1 MKKGFFASLLGA
13 FVFMGLV
20 ACSSEVAS
28 ISDEEVASVPIEVTF
43 TGFDVSVLPDA
54 PKKVRS
60 RATADD
66 AGVSRIAFKAFD
78 IITGK
83 EVFSTEKS
91 KGTDVEDFNRVKCH
105 LPVSAYTFVAV
116 AHKAKT
122 TESSAA
128 NIVST
133 TEATIFEKTLP
144 KEVYTTVLDNVFV
157 DKNTTKDVTINFG
170 KRVTSTFSL
179 NITDAASLNSKNAV
193 PYIVK
198 KVEIVLNPS
207 QDQGVASAP
216 YTLNPTT
223 GLSPKVQTY
232 KAEVIRP
239 ENGKFSFPIRFNFLL
254 TSAEQTMDV
263 VINMKD
269 EKGEVL
275 YTRTLQNVSFKQ
287 HRVTEAKGTFFS
299 SDVTGSFDFD
309 IQDDD
314 PVTVPLYP
322 KN

>member
-1 MKKGFFASLLGA
+1 MH
-13 FVFMGLV
+13 
-20 ACSSEVAS
+20 
-28 ISDEEVASVPIEVTF
+28 ISFYLPFPHNPHVTPSF
-43 TGFDVSVLPDA
+43 
-54 PKKVRS
+54 
-60 RATADD
+60 
-66 AGVSRIAFKAFD
+66 
-78 IITGK
+78 
-83 EVFSTEKS
+83 
-91 KGTDVEDFNRVKCH
+91 TDVPPLSGSPSHC
-105 LPVSAYTFVAV
+105 TFRFHAR
-116 AHKAKT
+116 
-122 TESSAA
+122 
-128 NIVST
+128 
-133 TEATIFEKTLP
+133 
-144 KEVYTTVLDNVFV
+144 
-157 DKNTTKDVTINFG
+157 
-170 KRVTSTFSL
+170 KRVTSSFYL
-179 NITDAASLNSKNAV
+179 NITDAF
-193 PYIVK
+193 PYKVK
-198 KVEIVLNPS
+198 KVEIVLTPS

-232 KAEVIRP
+232 KAEINRS
-239 ENGKFSFPIRFNFLL
+239 EDGKFSFPIRFNFLL

-314 PVTVPLYP
+314 QVTVPLYP

>member
-1 MKKGFFASLLGA
+1 
-13 FVFMGLV
+13 MGLV

-28 ISDEEVASVPIEVTF
+28 ISDEEVASVPVEVTF

-66 AGVSRIAFKAFD
+66 AGVTRIAFKAFD

-83 EVFSTEKS
+83 EVFSTVKS

-128 NIVST
+128 NIVSA
-133 TEATIFEKTLP
+133 TEATISEKTLP
-144 KEVYTTVLDNVFV
+144 KEVYATVLDNVLV
-157 DKNTTKDVTINFG
+157 DNNTITEVAINFG
-170 KRVTSTFSL
+170 KRVTSSFHL
-179 NITDAASLNSKNAV
+179 RITDAFPAT
-193 PYIVK
+193 VK
-198 KVEIVLNPS
+198 KLEIVLTPS

-223 GLSPKVQTY
+223 GLSPKAQTY
-232 KAEVIRP
+232 QAEVNRP
-239 ENGKFSFPIRFNFLL
+239 DNGNFSFPIRFQILL
-254 TSAEQTMDV
+254 ASAEQTMDV
-263 VINMKD
+263 DINMKD

-275 YTRTLQNVSFKQ
+275 YTRTLKNVSFKQ

-314 PVTVPLYP
+314 QYNIPLYP
-322 KN
+322 QN

>member
-13 FVFMGLV
+13 FVLMGLV

-28 ISDEEVASVPIEVTF
+28 ISDEEVASVPVEVTF

-133 TEATIFEKTLP
+133 TEATISEKTLP
-144 KEVYTTVLDNVFV
+144 KEVYATIVDNVLV
-157 DKNTTKDVTINFG
+157 DNNTAKGVTINFG
-170 KRVTSTFSL
+170 KRVTSSFHL
-179 NITDAASLNSKNAV
+179 NITDAFPCN
-193 PYIVK
+193 VK
-198 KVEIVLNPS
+198 KLEIVLNPLH
-207 QDQGVASAP
+207 DVASAP

-223 GLSPKVQTY
+223 GLSPKAQTFQ
-232 KAEVIRP
+232 AEVIRP
-239 ENGKFSFPIRFNFLL
+239 ENGKFSFPIRFQILL
-254 TSAEQTMDV
+254 ASAEQTMDV

-275 YTRTLQNVSFKQ
+275 YTRTLHDVSFKQ

-309 IQDDD
+309 ILDDD
-314 PVTVPLYP
+314 KVTVPLYP
-322 KN
+322 QN

>member
-13 FVFMGLV
+13 FVLMGLV

-28 ISDEEVASVPIEVTF
+28 ISDEEVASVPVEVTF
-43 TGFDVSVLPDA
+43 TGFDVSVLPEA

-66 AGVSRIAFKAFD
+66 AGVTRIALKAFE
-78 IITGK
+78 IPSGK
-83 EVFSTEKS
+83 EVFSTKKS
-91 KGTDVEDFNRVKCH
+91 KGTDGDDFNSVTCH
-105 LPVSAYTFVAV
+105 LPIGGYTFVAV
-116 AHKAKT
+116 AHRAKT

-133 TEATIFEKTLP
+133 TEATISEKTLP
-144 KEVYTTVLDNVFV
+144 KEVYATIV
-157 DKNTTKDVTINFG
+157 DKVYVDNNTIQNVAINFG
-170 KRVTSTFSL
+170 KRVTSSFYL
-179 NITDAASLNSKNAV
+179 NITDAF
-193 PYIVK
+193 PYKVK
-198 KVEIVLNPS
+198 KVEIVLTPS

-232 KAEVIRP
+232 QAEVNRSDKG
-239 ENGKFSFPIRFNFLL
+239 EFSFPIRFNFLL
-254 TSAEQTMDV
+254 ASAEQTMDV

-269 EKGEVL
+269 EKGEKL

-287 HRVTEAKGTFFS
+287 HRVTEAQGTFFS

-309 IQDDD
+309 IKDDEQ
-314 PVTVPLYP
+314 VTVPLYP

>member
-28 ISDEEVASVPIEVTF
+28 ISDEEVASVPVEVTF

-66 AGVSRIAFKAFD
+66 AGVTRIAFKAFD

-83 EVFSTEKS
+83 EVFSTVKS

-105 LPVSAYTFVAV
+105 LPIGGYTFVAV
-116 AHKAKT
+116 AHRAKT
-122 TESSAA
+122 TESLAA
-128 NIVST
+128 NIISA
-133 TEATIFEKTLP
+133 TEATISEKTLP
-144 KEVYTTVLDNVFV
+144 KEVYATIV
-157 DKNTTKDVTINFG
+157 DKVYVDNNTTQKVAINFG
-170 KRVTSTFSL
+170 KRVTSSFYL
-179 NITDAASLNSKNAV
+179 NITDAFPA
-193 PYIVK
+193 IVK
-198 KVEIVLNPS
+198 KLEIVLNPS
-207 QDQGVASAP
+207 HDVASAP

-223 GLSPKVQTY
+223 GLSPEVQTY

-287 HRVTEAKGTFFS
+287 HRVTEAEGTFFS

-309 IQDDD
+309 ILDDD
-314 PVTVPLYP
+314 KVTVPLYP

>member
-1 MKKGFFASLLGA
+1 MKKGFIASLLGA
-13 FVFMGLV
+13 FVLMGLV

-28 ISDEEVASVPIEVTF
+28 ISDEEVASVPVEVTF

-133 TEATIFEKTLP
+133 TEATISEKTLP
-144 KEVYTTVLDNVFV
+144 KEVYATVLDNVFV

-170 KRVTSTFSL
+170 KRVTSSFYL
-179 NITDAASLNSKNAV
+179 NITDAFPAT
-193 PYIVK
+193 VK
-198 KVEIVLNPS
+198 KLEIVLNPS
-207 QDQGVASAP
+207 HDVASKP

-223 GLSPKVQTY
+223 GLSPKAQTFQ
-232 KAEVIRP
+232 AEVIRP
-239 ENGKFSFPIRFNFLL
+239 ENGNFSFPIRFQILL
-254 TSAEQTMDV
+254 ASAEQTMDV

-309 IQDDD
+309 IKDDEQ
-314 PVTVPLYP
+314 VTVPLYP
-322 KN
+322 RN

>member
-1 MKKGFFASLLGA
+1 MKKEFFASLLGA
-13 FVFMGLV
+13 FVLMGLV

-28 ISDEEVASVPIEVTF
+28 ISDEEVASVPVEVTF

-66 AGVSRIAFKAFD
+66 AGVTRIAFKAFD

-83 EVFSTEKS
+83 EVFSTVKS

-128 NIVST
+128 NIVSA
-133 TEATIFEKTLP
+133 TEATISEKTLP
-144 KEVYTTVLDNVFV
+144 KEVYATVLDNVLV
-157 DKNTTKDVTINFG
+157 DNNTITEVAINFG
-170 KRVTSTFSL
+170 KRVTSSFHL
-179 NITDAASLNSKNAV
+179 RITDAFPAT
-193 PYIVK
+193 VK
-198 KVEIVLNPS
+198 KLEIVLTPS

-223 GLSPKVQTY
+223 GLSPKAQTY
-232 KAEVIRP
+232 QAEVNRP
-239 ENGKFSFPIRFNFLL
+239 DNGNFSFPIRFQILL
-254 TSAEQTMDV
+254 ASAEQTMDV
-263 VINMKD
+263 DINMKD

-275 YTRTLQNVSFKQ
+275 YTRTLKNVSFKQ

-314 PVTVPLYP
+314 QYNIPLYP
-322 KN
+322 QN

>member
-1 MKKGFFASLLGA
+1 MKKEFFASLLGA
-13 FVFMGLV
+13 FVLMGLV

-28 ISDEEVASVPIEVTF
+28 ISDEEVASVPVEVTF

-66 AGVSRIAFKAFD
+66 AGVTRIAFKAFD

-83 EVFSTEKS
+83 EVFSTVKS

-128 NIVST
+128 NIVSA
-133 TEATIFEKTLP
+133 TEATISEKTLP
-144 KEVYTTVLDNVFV
+144 KEVYATVLDNVLV
-157 DKNTTKDVTINFG
+157 DNNTITEVAINFG
-170 KRVTSTFSL
+170 KRVTSSFHL
-179 NITDAASLNSKNAV
+179 RITDAFPAT
-193 PYIVK
+193 VK
-198 KVEIVLNPS
+198 KLEIVLTPS

-223 GLSPKVQTY
+223 GLSPKAQTY
-232 KAEVIRP
+232 QAEVNRP
-239 ENGKFSFPIRFNFLL
+239 DNGNFSFPIRFHILL
-254 TSAEQTMDV
+254 ASAEQTMDV
-263 VINMKD
+263 DINMKD

-275 YTRTLQNVSFKQ
+275 YTRTLKNVSFKQ

-314 PVTVPLYP
+314 QYNIPLYP
-322 KN
+322 QN

>member
-13 FVFMGLV
+13 FVLMGLV

-28 ISDEEVASVPIEVTF
+28 ISDEEVASVPVEVTF

-66 AGVSRIAFKAFD
+66 VGVSRIALKAFEVPS
-78 IITGK
+78 GK
-83 EVFSTEKS
+83 EVFSTVKS
-91 KGTDVEDFNRVKCH
+91 KGTDGDDFNSVTCH
-105 LPVSAYTFVAV
+105 LPIGGYTFVAV
-116 AHKAKT
+116 AHRAKT
-122 TESSAA
+122 TESLAA
-128 NIVST
+128 NIISA
-133 TEATIFEKTLP
+133 TEATISEKTLP
-144 KEVYTTVLDNVFV
+144 KEVYATIVDNVLV
-157 DKNTTKDVTINFG
+157 DNNTAKGVTINFG
-170 KRVTSTFSL
+170 KRVTSSFHL
-179 NITDAASLNSKNAV
+179 NITDAFPCN
-193 PYIVK
+193 VK
-198 KVEIVLNPS
+198 KLEIVLNPLH
-207 QDQGVASAP
+207 DVASAP

-223 GLSPKVQTY
+223 GLSPKAQTFQ
-232 KAEVIRP
+232 AEVIRP
-239 ENGKFSFPIRFNFLL
+239 ENGKFSFPIRFQILL
-254 TSAEQTMDV
+254 ASAEQTMDV

-275 YTRTLQNVSFKQ
+275 YTRTLHDVSFKQ

-314 PVTVPLYP
+314 QVTVPLYP
-322 KN
+322 RN

>member
-1 MKKGFFASLLGA
+1 
-13 FVFMGLV
+13 MGLV

-28 ISDEEVASVPIEVTF
+28 ISDEEVASVPVEVTF

-133 TEATIFEKTLP
+133 TEATISEKTLP
-144 KEVYTTVLDNVFV
+144 KEVYATVLDNVFV

-170 KRVTSTFSL
+170 KRVTSSFYL
-179 NITDAASLNSKNAV
+179 NITDAFPAT
-193 PYIVK
+193 VK
-198 KVEIVLNPS
+198 KLEIVLNPS
-207 QDQGVASAP
+207 HDVASKP

-223 GLSPKVQTY
+223 GLSPKAQTFQ
-232 KAEVIRP
+232 AEVIRP
-239 ENGKFSFPIRFNFLL
+239 ENGNFSFPIRFQILL
-254 TSAEQTMDV
+254 ASAEQTMDV

-309 IQDDD
+309 IQDDEQ
-314 PVTVPLYP
+314 VTVPLYP

>member
-1 MKKGFFASLLGA
+1 MKKGFIASLLGA
-13 FVFMGLV
+13 FVLMGLV

-28 ISDEEVASVPIEVTF
+28 ISDEEVASVPVEVTF
-43 TGFDVSVLPDA
+43 TGFDVSVLPEA

-66 AGVSRIAFKAFD
+66 AGVTRIAFKAFD

-128 NIVST
+128 NIVSAK
-133 TEATIFEKTLP
+133 EATISEKTLP
-144 KEVYTTVLDNVFV
+144 KEVYATVLDNVFV

-179 NITDAASLNSKNAV
+179 NITDTASLNSKNAV

-207 QDQGVASAP
+207 QDLDVASAP

-223 GLSPKVQTY
+223 GLSPKAQTY
-232 KAEVIRP
+232 QAEVIRP
-239 ENGKFSFPIRFNFLL
+239 ENGKFSFPIRFQILL
-254 TSAEQTMDV
+254 ASAEQTMDV

-275 YTRTLQNVSFKQ
+275 YTRTLKNVSFKQ

-309 IQDDD
+309 IKDDNQ
-314 PVTVPLYP
+314 VTVPLYP
-322 KN
+322 RN

>member
-28 ISDEEVASVPIEVTF
+28 ISDEEVASVPVEVTF

-66 AGVSRIAFKAFD
+66 AGVTRIAFKVFD
-78 IITGK
+78 LITGK
-83 EVFSTEKS
+83 EVLSTVKS
-91 KGTDVEDFNRVKCH
+91 KGTDVDDFNRVKCH
-105 LPVSAYTFVAV
+105 LPIGAYNFVAV
-116 AHKAKT
+116 THRAKT
-122 TESSAA
+122 TESLAA
-128 NIVST
+128 DIVST
-133 TEATIFEKTLP
+133 TKATISEKTLP
-144 KEVYTTVLDNVFV
+144 KEVYATIKDNVIV
-157 DKNTTKDVTINFG
+157 DNNTTKEVVINFG
-170 KRVTSTFSL
+170 KRVTSSFYL
-179 NITDAASLNSKNAV
+179 NITDTFPAN
-193 PYIVK
+193 VK
-198 KVEIVLNPS
+198 KLEIVLNPLH
-207 QDQGVASAP
+207 DVASAP
-216 YTLNPTT
+216 YTFNPTT
-223 GLSPKVQTY
+223 GLLPEAQTFQ
-232 KAEVIRP
+232 AEVNRP
-239 ENGKFSFPIRFNFLL
+239 DNGNFSFPIRFNILL
-254 TSAEQTMDV
+254 ASAEQTMDV

-275 YTRTLQNVSFKQ
+275 YTRTLHDVSFKQ

-314 PVTVPLYP
+314 QYNIPLYP
-322 KN
+322 QN

>member
-13 FVFMGLV
+13 FVLMGLV

-28 ISDEEVASVPIEVTF
+28 ISDEEVASVPVEVTF
-43 TGFDVSVLPDA
+43 TGFDVSVLPEA

-66 AGVSRIAFKAFD
+66 AGVTRIAFKAFEVPS
-78 IITGK
+78 GK
-83 EVFSTEKS
+83 EVFSTKKS
-91 KGTDVEDFNRVKCH
+91 KGTDGDDFNSVTCH
-105 LPVSAYTFVAV
+105 LPIGGYTFVAV
-116 AHKAKT
+116 AHRAKT
-122 TESSAA
+122 TESLAASIISA
-128 NIVST
+128 
-133 TEATIFEKTLP
+133 TEATISEKTLP
-144 KEVYTTVLDNVFV
+144 KEVYATIV
-157 DKNTTKDVTINFG
+157 DKVYVDNNTTQKVAINFG
-170 KRVTSTFSL
+170 KRVTSSFYL
-179 NITDAASLNSKNAV
+179 NITDAF
-193 PYIVK
+193 PYNVR

-207 QDQGVASAP
+207 PDVASTP

-232 KAEVIRP
+232 QAEVNRSDKG
-239 ENGKFSFPIRFNFLL
+239 EFSFPIRFNFLL
-254 TSAEQTMDV
+254 ASAEQTMDV

-299 SDVTGSFDFD
+299 SDVTGRFDFD
-309 IQDDD
+309 IKDDEQ
-314 PVTVPLYP
+314 VTVPLYP
-322 KN
+322 RN

>member
-13 FVFMGLV
+13 FVLMGLV

-28 ISDEEVASVPIEVTF
+28 ISDEEVASVPVEVTF

-66 AGVSRIAFKAFD
+66 AGVTRIAFKAFD

-83 EVFSTEKS
+83 EVFSTVKS

-133 TEATIFEKTLP
+133 KEATISEKNLP
-144 KEVYTTVLDNVFV
+144 KEVYATIKGNVFV
-157 DKNTTKDVTINFG
+157 DNNTTKDFTISFG

-179 NITDAASLNSKNAV
+179 NITDAASLNSKNCA

-207 QDQGVASAP
+207 HNEASELH
-216 YTLNPTT
+216 TFDPTT
-223 GLSPKVQTY
+223 GLTPEAQTY
-232 KAEVIRP
+232 QAEIIRS
-239 ENGKFSFPIRFNFLL
+239 EDGKFSFPKNFNFLL

-275 YTRTLQNVSFKQ
+275 YTRKLQNVSFKQ

-309 IQDDD
+309 ILDDD
-314 PVTVPLYP
+314 KVIVPLYP